1 MSALALAASFGVLA
15 GVVTLLRSSSART
28 AVLGLGVVLLLTP
41 LTASP
46 LAEPS
51 ALAFRLACGLL
62 GTYLLRLATAGQRA
76 ELLGAPR
83 LGGST
88 ESIFVLAAFAVGL
101 VAAGSGLAADPRSL
115 AAEAGRNALAFG
127 LGLALGLAA
136 LDLLLF
142 GHDALRVGAGGLLGL
157 LAAVLGYRALAGDA
171 TAPFELAAGAAIV
184 ALAATTAWLCRL
196 ALRSRG
202 DLELGPRSADAR
214 DPG

>member
-1 MSALALAASFGVLA
+1 MSVLALAASFGVLA
-15 GVVTLLRSSSART
+15 GVVTLLRSSSARS
-28 AVLGLGVVLLLTP
+28 AVLGIGVALLLTP

-46 LAEPS
+46 LAEPT
-51 ALAFRLACGLL
+51 ALAFRLGCALL
-62 GTYLLRLATAGQRA
+62 ATYLLRLATGGQRA

-115 AAEAGRNALAFG
+115 AAEAGRNALAFA

-142 GHDALRVGAGGLLGL
+142 GHDALRVGGGGLLGL

-171 TAPFELAAGAAIV
+171 TAPFELAVGAAVV

-202 DLELGPRSADAR
+202 DLELAPRPTDALE
-214 DPG
+214 PG